1 MNSKNK
7 FLPTFISIS
16 FLLIFWQL
24 LSMWINYPDLIPTLP
39 DLMMQTLSLFS
50 GYEFYAILASTVLRG
65 LIGFAISFV
74 VAFILARISFNSA
87 FWKHFFHPV
96 LVVIRSVPV
105 ISIVLI
111 ALFWFSPNQLPIF
124 IALLTMFPILYQNI
138 LNGFEQT
145 DKRYVEMAQV
155 FGKMKFHI
163 LLNIYLPSA
172 KNQIFSGISTAMGFG
187 WRAIIIGEVLAQ
199 PLRGIGTSMKLAQS
213 FINIS
218 ELIAWTFVAIGI
230 SYLFEF
236 LIKYI
241 QKIKID
247 RRFPAK
253 KTKQESIDFK
263 LITIN
268 NLSKSYTGQSVFK
281 EFSKTIDNTKVHLI
295 KSPSGKGKT
304 TLLRLIAGIEQADS
318 GSISTNKTLRFG
330 YSFQDGRLLPWLTA
344 QQNIEFVLGMTNS
357 NRSNSEDLLLELL
370 KESEL
375 EEHANKFPHELS
387 GGQQQRVGLARAL
400 AARADILLLDE
411 PLSGLD
417 TALKTRIIGLLD
429 NWIANYKPIV
439 VWATHEEIEFQ
450 KNESEEFGI

>member
-16 FLLIFWQL
+16 LLLIFWQL

-39 DLMMQTLSLFS
+39 YLLKQIFSLFS
-50 GYEFYAILASTVLRG
+50 GIEFYIILSSTILRG
-65 LIGFAISFV
+65 LIGFVISFII
-74 VAFILARISFNSA
+74 AFVLARISFISI
-87 FWKHFFHPV
+87 FWKHFFHPII
-96 LVVIRSVPV
+96 VVIRSVPV

-138 LNGFEQT
+138 LNGFQQT

-155 FGKMKFHI
+155 FGKTKFQI
-163 LLNIYLPSA
+163 LWNIYLPSA

-199 PLRGIGTSMKLAQS
+199 PFRGIGTSMKLAQS

-218 ELIAWTFVAIGI
+218 ELIAWTFIAIGI

-236 LIKYI
+236 LIKHI
-241 QKIKID
+241 QKIKLNVSIHHH
-247 RRFPAK
+247 K
-253 KTKQESIDFK
+253 KHDETIDFK
-263 LITIN
+263 SITIN

-281 EFSKTIDNTKVHLI
+281 DFSKIIDNTKVHLI

-304 TLLRLIAGIEQADS
+304 TLLRLIAKIEQPDL
-318 GSISTNKTLRFG
+318 GNISTNKHMRFG
-330 YSFQDGRLLPWLTA
+330 YSFQDPRLLPWLTA
-344 QQNIEFVLGMTNS
+344 QQNIEFVLGMINS
-357 NRSNSEDLLLELL
+357 NKSNSDDLLQKLL
-370 KESEL
+370 KETEL

-400 AARADILLLDE
+400 AAQSDVLLLDE

-417 TALKTRIIGLLD
+417 AALKTRIIGLLD

-439 VWATHEEIEFQ
+439 VWATHEEVEFQ